1 MDLEKNLQKRI
12 KRHISGRIRD
22 YFAVTPP
29 GMEELCL
36 RELMALPLSVKTAVV
51 EKGGV
56 AFKGQL
62 QDCWLANLY
71 LRTAG
76 RVLLRVCDFTA
87 TNFRQL
93 EKKVGD
99 IPWELFLYT
108 DTTPVIRVAAHHS
121 RLYHQAAVAEHLK
134 TGLQKRLQQ
143 NGIPAT
149 EPSLIP
155 AGQQILIRIIDDRVY
170 VSLDSSGDNLYKRG
184 FKTHGGRAPV
194 RETTA
199 AAALSLAGYRTDQCM
214 ADPMCGSGTF
224 ALEGAMR
231 INNIPPGWLHD
242 FSFLAWPA
250 FRPRRW
256 AYIKNQAQLQF
267 QQPDTPL
274 VFCADQDPDACRRLS
289 ECIRHHRLEKTIQ
302 VTCRDFFTPG
312 QWPAAPGPGLITL
325 NPPYGR
331 RIESGPS
338 SRELFDA
345 ICAKLKL
352 DYKGWKLALLVPG
365 HDLAARLPLPLHCRR
380 IHHGG
385 LDTVLM
391 TGTI

>member
-1 MDLEKNLQKRI
+1 
-12 KRHISGRIRD
+12 
-22 YFAVTPP
+22 
-29 GMEELCL
+29 
-36 RELMALPLSVKTAVV
+36 MALPLSVKTAMV

-56 AFKGQL
+56 AFKGRL

-93 EKKVGD
+93 EKKMGD
-99 IPWELFLYT
+99 IPWELFLYKEI
-108 DTTPVIRVAAHHS
+108 TPVIRVTSHHS
-121 RLYHQAAVAEHLK
+121 RLYHKAAIAGHLQA
-134 TGLQKRLQQ
+134 GLQKRLQQ
-143 NGIPAT
+143 NGIPAGA
-149 EPSLIP
+149 PFQVS
-155 AGQQILIRIIDDRVY
+155 ADQQILIRIIDDRVF

-184 FKTHGGRAPV
+184 VKTHGGRAPV

-199 AAALSLAGYRTDQCM
+199 AAALLLAGYRPGQCL

-224 ALEGAMR
+224 ALEGAMMV
-231 INNIPPGWLHD
+231 NEIPPGWFRA
-242 FSFLAWPA
+242 FSFFAWPA

-256 AYIKNQAQLQF
+256 AYIKNQAQLKF
-267 QQPDTPL
+267 QQPETPL

-289 ECIRHHRLEKTIQ
+289 DCILHHGLEKTIQ

-312 QWPAAPGPGLITL
+312 QWPTLQDPGVITL

-338 SRELFDA
+338 SRELFNA
-345 ICAKLKL
+345 ICAKLKQ

-365 HDLAARLPLPLHCRR
+365 HDLAARLPLALHCRQ
-380 IHHGG
+380 IYHGG
-385 LDTVLM
+385 LDAVLM